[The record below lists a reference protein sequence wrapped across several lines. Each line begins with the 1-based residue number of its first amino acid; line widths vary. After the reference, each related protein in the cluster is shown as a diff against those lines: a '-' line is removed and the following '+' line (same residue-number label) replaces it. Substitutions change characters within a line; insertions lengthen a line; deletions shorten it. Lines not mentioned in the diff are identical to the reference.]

1 MKTKRSLNV
10 QQKLYLFP
18 AIIIGVMFI
27 AWGWYSEVSQ
37 GKESE
42 NAFRGQLSVLAHT
55 STFMS
60 HGSAEQ
66 LAEEKGWN
74 FHRILVDAETDTT
87 SFGKCEQRAM
97 ATLKT
102 DAAMKSYEEKIPTDS
117 AQLLAVFVPARIQ
130 SECYTCHNESGV
142 DIFGGKKEGELVA
155 VFGVSGS
162 LAAVEAHQ
170 AEIFYLTVVI
180 CIVCVVVTI
189 VVIRTTSH
197 TIVVG
202 PVKELSLQ
210 SEKISTGD
218 LRSMVTPHL
227 EKKMVSRDEIGTLS
241 RSYKTMLDSL
251 RSLILRLMDS
261 ANSVASASQQISS
274 TSEEIAA
281 GTIQQSSQVEEVST
295 MIEEMS
301 NSIYKNSQNAVETAE
316 TARKASQSAAGG
328 ERLVRQTIEG
338 MKRIAVVTRD
348 SAKTVNT
355 LEHSSEQISEI
366 ISVIDS
372 IADQTTLLALNAAIE
387 AARAGEQG
395 RGFAVVAGEV
405 QKLADRTTS
414 ATKEISD
421 MIKKIQ
427 TDTREA
433 VRSMNEGTRE
443 VEKGIEL
450 AEQAGTALTEIKTT
464 SEQMNTMI
472 GRIADAS
479 KDQSVNAEQMTK
491 NVVSITN
498 MTSQTSTGVQQIA
511 LALEELSNLTTTLQ
525 DIVNNFT
532 LDGQEKDI
540 HNSSEYTQQPS
551 GKRTIALQEENSFS
565 DREYEQV

>member
-1 MKTKRSLNV
+1 MKTRRSLNV

-27 AWGWYSEVSQ
+27 AWGWYSEVNQ

-66 LAEEKGWN
+66 LAQEKGWE
-74 FHRILVDAETDTT
+74 FHRILVDGDADT
-87 SFGKCEQRAM
+87 SLFGKCEQRAM
-97 ATLKT
+97 STLKA
-102 DAAMKSYEEKIPTDS
+102 DASMKSYEEMFPTDS
-117 AQLLAVFVPARIQ
+117 AKMLAVFVPARIQ
-130 SECYTCHNESGV
+130 SECYTCHNESGI

-155 VFGVSGS
+155 VFGVAGS
-162 LAAVEAHQ
+162 LQEVEAHQ
-170 AEIFYLTVVI
+170 AEIFYLTAII

-189 VVIRTTSH
+189 VVIRSTSH
-197 TIVVG
+197 AIVVG

-227 EKKMVSRDEIGTLS
+227 EKKMGSQDEVGALS

-281 GTIQQSSQVEEVST
+281 GTLQQSSQVGEVST

-301 NSIYKNSQNAVETAE
+301 NSIHKNSQNAVETAE

-328 ERLVRQTIEG
+328 EQLVRQTIDG
-338 MKRIAVVTRD
+338 MKRIAIVTRD

-355 LEHSSEQISEI
+355 LERSSEQISEI

-427 TDTREA
+427 SDTREA
-433 VRSMNEGTRE
+433 VRSMDEGTRE

-464 SEQMNTMI
+464 SEQMSAMVTK
-472 GRIADAS
+472 IADAS
-479 KDQSVNAEQMTK
+479 KDQAVNAEQMTK

-532 LDGQEKDI
+532 LDGQSKDDGKAYE
-540 HNSSEYTQQPS
+540 HSYSERETS
-551 GKRTIALQEENSFS
+551 AVHRQEDVFNEN
-565 DREYEQV
+565 EYEHAQ

>member
-1 MKTKRSLNV
+1 MKTTRALNV
-10 QQKLYLFP
+10 QQKLFLFP
-18 AIIIGVMFI
+18 ALIIGVMFVS
-27 AWGWYSEVSQ
+27 WGWYSEVNQ
-37 GKESE
+37 GIESE
-42 NAFRGQLSVLAHT
+42 NAFRGQLSVLALT

-60 HGSAEQ
+60 HGSAEL
-66 LAEEKGWN
+66 LAQEKGWE
-74 FHRILVDAETDTT
+74 FHRVIVNADADTT
-87 SFGKCEQRAM
+87 SFGRIEQRA
-97 ATLKT
+97 LKALSA
-102 DAAMKSYEEKIPTDS
+102 DASLKNYEEKIPTDS
-117 AQLLAVFVPARIQ
+117 AQMLAIFVPARIQ
-130 SECYTCHNESGV
+130 SDCYTCHSESGV
-142 DIFGGKKEGELVA
+142 DIFDGKKEGELVA
-155 VFGVSGS
+155 VFGVAGS
-162 LAAVEAHQ
+162 LNQVEAHQ
-170 AEIFYLTVVI
+170 AEILYLTAAI

-189 VVIRTTSH
+189 VVIRMTSGRV
-197 TIVVG
+197 VVG

-210 SEKISTGD
+210 SEKVATGD
-218 LRSMVTPHL
+218 LRSMVTPYL
-227 EKKMVSRDEIGTLS
+227 ERSMVSQDEIGSLS
-241 RSYKTMLDSL
+241 RAYKTMLDSL
-251 RSLILRLMDS
+251 RSLVLRLVDS

-281 GTIQQSSQVEEVST
+281 GTFQQSSQVGEVAT

-301 NSIYKNSQNAVETAE
+301 NSIHENSQNAVQTAD

-328 ERLVRQTIEG
+328 EQLVRQTIEG

-348 SAKTVNT
+348 SARTVKT

-366 ISVIDS
+366 ISVIDG

-427 TDTREA
+427 SDTRDA
-433 VRSMNEGTRE
+433 VRSMDEGTRE
-443 VEKGIEL
+443 VEKGIQL

-464 SEQMNTMI
+464 SEQMSTMI
-472 GRIADAS
+472 GQIADVS

-498 MTSQTSTGVQQIA
+498 MTSQTATGVQQIA
-511 LALEELSNLTTTLQ
+511 LSLEELNNLTITLQ
-525 DIVNNFT
+525 SIVNNFV
-532 LDGQEKDI
+532 LDGQER
-540 HNSSEYTQQPS
+540 SSDPKENERKAPADEYARYGSPLEMNHEEE
-551 GKRTIALQEENSFS
+551 IAQL
-565 DREYEQV
+565 